1 LIVMLGIGA
10 GFFLWQNQK
19 DVKEVNK
26 NLPAGIKVVKGL
38 FSSDDYVV
46 VNKIDGYEFKL
57 PKEWKGVKDV
67 EYTPERELEGSNSIK
82 GTSIVAEGKE
92 GSSID
97 IAIDRYK
104 KNGNEDLGDWAKNLF
119 SIFGLSGNFSEDKV
133 GQLRTV
139 KVQEEEHLLGL
150 NIYFFEKNNF
160 VYVLSGGSED
170 FIKYIIENGKW

>member
-1 LIVMLGIGA
+1 MNRKTILGGMIGLIVMLGIGA

-67 EYTPERELEGSNSIK
+67 EYTPEKNEKGYSWTVFGIEGQAGYSKIFAITKFKTIGSLELHSWVERPGHSANSASECRELRHLCLPSRNQSHHRGCL
-82 GTSIVAEGKE
+82 
-92 GSSID
+92 
-97 IAIDRYK
+97 R
-104 KNGNEDLGDWAKNLF
+104 WAC
-119 SIFGLSGNFSEDKV
+119 
-133 GQLRTV
+133 LRPR
-139 KVQEEEHLLGL
+139 
-150 NIYFFEKNNF
+150 
-160 VYVLSGGSED
+160 
-170 FIKYIIENGKW
+170 

>member
-1 LIVMLGIGA
+1 MIVMLGIGA

-67 EYTPERELEGSNSIK
+67 EYTPEKNEKGYSWTVFGIEGQAGYSKIFAITKFKTIGSLELHSWVENNFK
-82 GTSIVAEGKE
+82 
-92 GSSID
+92 D
-97 IAIDRYK
+97 
-104 KNGNEDLGDWAKNLF
+104 
-119 SIFGLSGNFSEDKV
+119 FGLFAENLDSVKIENFDIIKI
-133 GQLRTV
+133 
-139 KVQEEEHLLGL
+139 QENIHLLGAYL
-150 NIYFFEKNNF
+150 YFFQKESSI
-160 VYVLSGGSED
+160 YVIRGGSED